1 MVESVTQSVEK
12 NSTTGINSVE
22 PTISNEKVDNKS
34 IGSNEIAPST
44 SETTEEDLSRQEVY
58 KRAWSRK
65 VLSIGYFVL
74 VFTAFVETFAGD
86 STSGLDSYAT
96 SEFNAA
102 SLISTA
108 AVVYKITAIVSY
120 PIMAKLNDLFGRA
133 EGFGFSVLLYCL
145 AYVLYSSCQNVQ
157 TYVCAE
163 IFYAIGR
170 IGYRVF
176 QQVFIADT
184 TSLINR
190 GFWSSFPD
198 AIAAV
203 PALYVGTVI
212 QDAFIEHSTWRWGY
226 GVWAIIMGV
235 SCILLTSFMFYLD
248 NKANQVI
255 EEQAQLHDPERKVA
269 SENDEPIKRSSY
281 RNHWKHVKSLQGLPE
296 GSFWKKARY
305 YIFVRLDLFGGLLM
319 LASFTLFFIP
329 LTLTGTSSPY
339 KWHEAKLIVM
349 LVIGF
354 VLFFVFLY
362 WNGKVAKIPFVQ
374 HQSLNEKTILFACI
388 IMACDWCTNSS
399 YSTYMKV
406 TLQVAKYI
414 TVGEAT
420 RIDDSKKACLQIFG
434 IVGGVLLKYT
444 KKTKIFILLN
454 IPFYFLAHALLV
466 HFMNQEN
473 GKMAPKGLLY
483 MAEVFIGVSRG
494 IYQCSLQVIVQAVGG
509 QQGIAM
515 STAFFLA
522 FSSIGSLIGSCIS
535 GGVWNTVALSKL
547 KDYLPEDDK
556 KNATKIYKSLTV
568 ALKYKKGTEARTAI
582 AKAYRETQQLIGW
595 IGLGIL
601 VPMLVLMWFIKDV
614 KLTDDMDAYGPN
626 SKENKTETESE
637 SLSEVAKN
645 PQDKVSFITTLRNK
659 VFS

>member
-1 MVESVTQSVEK
+1 MVEANTHSVEK
-12 NSTTGINSVE
+12 DTTGVNSVE

-44 SETTEEDLSRQEVY
+44 LESTEEQEELTRQELY

-65 VLSIGYFVL
+65 ILTIGYFVL
-74 VFTAFVETFAGD
+74 IFTAFVETFAGD

-108 AVVYKITAIVSY
+108 AVVYKITAIISY
-120 PIMAKLNDLFGRA
+120 PIVAKLNDLFGRA

-190 GFWSSFPD
+190 GFWSQFPD

-203 PALYVGTVI
+203 PSLYVGTVI

-235 SCILLTSFMFYLD
+235 SCVMLTSFMFYLD
-248 NKANQVI
+248 KKANQVI
-255 EEQAQLHDPERKVA
+255 LDQANDAEAHAEGETGEQVQKT
-269 SENDEPIKRSSY
+269 SY

-296 GSFWKKARY
+296 GSFWKKLGY
-305 YIFVRLDLFGGLLM
+305 YLFIRLDLFGGFLM
-319 LASFTLFFIP
+319 LASFVLFFVP
-329 LTLTGTSSPY
+329 LTLTGTSAPY

-354 VLFFVFLY
+354 CLFFVFLY
-362 WNGKVAKIPFVQ
+362 WNGKVARIPFVQ
-374 HQSLNEKTILFACI
+374 HQSLNNNTILFACI

-406 TLQVAKYI
+406 TLQVAKYV

-434 IVGGVLLKYT
+434 VVGGVLLKYT

-454 IPFYFLAHALLV
+454 IPFYFMSHALLV
-466 HFMNQEN
+466 HFMNQSD

-494 IYQCSLQVIVQAVGG
+494 IYQCTLQVIVQAVGG
-509 QQGIAM
+509 QEGIAM

-535 GGVWNTVALSKL
+535 GGIWNSIALHKL
-547 KDYLPEDDK
+547 EKYLPEENQV
-556 KNATKIYKSLTV
+556 NATKIVKSLTV
-568 ALKYKKGTEARTAI
+568 ALKFKKGTEARTAI
-582 AKAYRETQQLIGW
+582 ALAYRETQQLIGW

-601 VPMLVLMWFIKDV
+601 APMLILMWFIQDV
-614 KLTDDMDAYGPN
+614 KLTDDLDAYGPN
-626 SKENKTETESE
+626 SKDEKASETDD
-637 SLSEVAKN
+637 LSEVAKD
-645 PQDKVSFITTLRNK
+645 PQGKVNFITTLKNK
-659 VFS
+659 VFK